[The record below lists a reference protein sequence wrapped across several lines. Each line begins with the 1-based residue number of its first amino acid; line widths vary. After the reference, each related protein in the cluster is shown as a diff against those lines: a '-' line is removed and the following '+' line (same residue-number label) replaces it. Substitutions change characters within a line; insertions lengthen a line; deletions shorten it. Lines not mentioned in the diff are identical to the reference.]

1 MKRMVLL
8 DANLLIGA
16 FDHDCENPRHVQAR
30 QHMAQLLNDP
40 EIRLANL
47 SLFVLKIFLKICM
60 VLSIL

>member
-30 QHMAQLLNDP
+30 QHMA
-40 EIRLANL
+40 
-47 SLFVLKIFLKICM
+47 
-60 VLSIL
+60 